1 MELTNYQEGFFQY
14 LYSLVKSRGKIY
26 ACENG
31 KVFGREIDAR
41 RQAHDYFERRK
52 YKLLW
57 AEITMD
63 NLPLNNEEFKNVL
76 ESYNPPEPNN
86 SAKNKKEPLKMD
98 SSIESEFNALKE
110 ARKNSEK
117 KTKGRPPKEE

>member
-1 MELTNYQEGFFQY
+1 MKLTNYQEGFFQY
-14 LYSLVKSRGKIY
+14 LYSLVKSRGKVY
-26 ACENG
+26 VCENG
-31 KVFGREIDAR
+31 KVFGREIDAK

-86 SAKNKKEPLKMD
+86 SAKQKKEPPKMD
-98 SSIESEFNALKE
+98 SSIESEFNKLKE
-110 ARKNSEK
+110 ARK
-117 KTKGRPPKEE
+117 KTKKGTKDNPPKEE

>member
-1 MELTNYQEGFFQY
+1 MKLTNYQEGFFQY
-14 LYSLVKSRGKIY
+14 LYSLVKSRGKVY
-26 ACENG
+26 VCENG
-31 KVFGREIDAR
+31 KVFGREIDAK

-76 ESYNPPEPNN
+76 ESYTPTETNN
-86 SAKNKKEPLKMD
+86 SAKNKKEPPKMD
-98 SSIESEFNALKE
+98 SSIESEFNKLKE
-110 ARKNSEK
+110 ARKKRK
-117 KTKGRPPKEE
+117 KETKDNPPKEE

>member
-1 MELTNYQEGFFQY
+1 MHVKTAKFSEG
-14 LYSLVKSRGKIY
+14 
-26 ACENG
+26 
-31 KVFGREIDAR
+31 EIDAR

-86 SAKNKKEPLKMD
+86 SAKNKKEPLKID

>member
-1 MELTNYQEGFFQY
+1 MKLTNYQEGFFQY
-14 LYSLVKSRGKIY
+14 LYSLVKSRGKVY
-26 ACENG
+26 VCENG
-31 KVFGREIDAR
+31 KVFGREIDAK

-86 SAKNKKEPLKMD
+86 SAKQKKEPPKMD
-98 SSIESEFNALKE
+98 SSIESEFNKLKE
-110 ARKNSEK
+110 ARKKQKNG
-117 KTKGRPPKEE
+117 TKDNPPKEE

>member
-1 MELTNYQEGFFQY
+1 MKLTNYQEGFFQY

-26 ACENG
+26 VCENG
-31 KVFGREIDAR
+31 KVFGREIDAK

-76 ESYNPPEPNN
+76 ESYNHQSPII
-86 SAKNKKEPLKMD
+86 PLRT
-98 SSIESEFNALKE
+98 
-110 ARKNSEK
+110 RKNRLKWIVLLKANSM
-117 KTKGRPPKEE
+117 R

>member
-1 MELTNYQEGFFQY
+1 MKLTNYQEGFFQY
-14 LYSLVKSRGKIY
+14 LYSLVKSRGKVY
-26 ACENG
+26 VCENG
-31 KVFGREIDAR
+31 KVFGREIDAK

-76 ESYNPPEPNN
+76 ESYNPPETNN
-86 SAKNKKEPLKMD
+86 SAKNKKEPPKMD
-98 SSIESEFNALKE
+98 SSIESEFNKLKE
-110 ARKNSEK
+110 ARKKQK
-117 KTKGRPPKEE
+117 KETKDNPPKEE

>member
-14 LYSLVKSRGKIY
+14 LYALVKTYGKVY

-31 KVFGREIDAR
+31 KVFRNINSAR
-41 RQAHDYFERRK
+41 HQEHDYQERRK

-63 NLPLNNEEFKNVL
+63 NLPLNNEDFKSVL
-76 ESYNPPEPNN
+76 ESYIPPEPKSAN
-86 SAKNKKEPLKMD
+86 SQLIDTINIDYKISD
-98 SSIESEFNALKE
+98 EFNALKE
-110 ARKNSEK
+110 ARENPEK
-117 KTKGRPPKEE
+117 KTKGRLPKER

>member
-14 LYSLVKSRGKIY
+14 LYALVKTYGKVY

-31 KVFGREIDAR
+31 KVFRNINSAR
-41 RQAHDYFERRK
+41 QQEYDYQERRK

-63 NLPLNNEEFKNVL
+63 NLPLNNEDFKAVL
-76 ESYNPPEPNN
+76 ESYTPPEPKN
-86 SAKNKKEPLKMD
+86 SATK
-98 SSIESEFNALKE
+98 SIDTINIDYTISDEFNALKE
-110 ARKNSEK
+110 ARKNLK
-117 KTKGRPPKEE
+117 NKTKGRPPKEQ

>member
-14 LYSLVKSRGKIY
+14 LYALVKSRGKIY
-26 ACENG
+26 ICENG

-41 RQAHDYFERRK
+41 RQEHDYFERRK

-63 NLPLNNEEFKNVL
+63 NLPLNNEEFKKVL

-86 SAKNKKEPLKMD
+86 SAKKKGEPLKMD
-98 SSIESEFNALKE
+98 SSIESEFNELKE
-110 ARKNSEK
+110 ARK
-117 KTKGRPPKEE
+117 KTKKGTKDNPPKEE

>member
-14 LYSLVKSRGKIY
+14 LYALVKSRGKIY

-110 ARKNSEK
+110 ARENSEK
-117 KTKGRPPKEE
+117 KTKDRPPKEE